1 MDISKF
7 KLGLGPMSKDIVNL
21 CLEYSKVY
29 DYPIMLIASRNQVD
43 YDSGYAFTTKEFVN
57 FVKNNIN
64 YDSKRVLICR
74 DHCGPYFSDDD
85 KSLTLDAAVER
96 CLQTIKTDIDS
107 GFDLIHVDVG
117 RVPDN
122 EFREQIASKLFD
134 YALSLNPDIMF
145 EFGSEDNTSTG
156 IDESIA
162 NLDTQLEFVQ
172 KYKNNLKFF
181 VTQTGS
187 LTKHTQ
193 VGIFDPNLNKEIS
206 EKIHSYGLSFK
217 EHNGDYLSES
227 DLSYR
232 AKANVDAVNI
242 APQLGSIQS
251 TVLYQLKD
259 HCSAEFHDFFME
271 VVNNDYWKRWV
282 LYESGSDNFTKFRV
296 SAHYCYNYSEGKK
309 LMAILN
315 ETEEFKNNLRTE
327 IFSLLDIYRKGLQ
340 STYEDD
346 REQRL
351 KARLEELRKRDPFI
365 YR

>member
-1 MDISKF
+1 MNINNF
-7 KLGLGPMSKDIVNL
+7 KLGLGPMSKDIVDV
-21 CLEYSKVY
+21 CLEYSKIN

-43 YDSGYAFTTKEFVN
+43 FDSGYAFTTQEFAEH
-57 FVKNNIN
+57 VKKNKN
-64 YDSKRVLICR
+64 YDPNRVLICR

-85 KSLTLDAAVER
+85 KRLTLDYAVNR
-96 CLQTIKTDIDS
+96 CLKTIETDIES
-107 GFDLIHVDVG
+107 GFDLIHVDVS
-117 RVPDN
+117 RVSQDMQ
-122 EFREQIASKLFD
+122 ESVATKLFD
-134 YALSLNPDIMF
+134 YALSLNPEIMF
-145 EFGSEDNTSTG
+145 EFGSEDNTNTG
-156 IDESIA
+156 LDESIA
-162 NLDTQLEFVQ
+162 NLDKQLVFVQ

-193 VGIFDPNLNKEIS
+193 VGTFDPNVNKEIS
-206 EKIHSYGLSFK
+206 EKIHSYGLMFK
-217 EHNGDYLSES
+217 EHNADYLLES
-227 DLSYR
+227 DLLYR
-232 AKANVDAVNI
+232 TKANIDAVNI

-259 HCSAEFHDFFME
+259 HCSAEFADFFIA
-271 VVNNDYWKRWV
+271 VINSDYWKRWV
-282 LYESGSDNFTKFRV
+282 LSESDSDNFTKFRV
-296 SAHYCYNYSEGKK
+296 AAHYCYNYSEGKK

-327 IFSLLDIYRKGLQ
+327 IFSLLSTYKKGLE
-340 STYEDD
+340 SSYEDE